1 MKLSTSKIV
10 LGATLALS
18 VGAFTYSASASIPT
32 TQSRA
37 NVNRNV
43 GIQLAQET
51 VGQKVDEK
59 ADEVKSEAVG
69 AKNAVVAAHRK
80 HERNERLHHTVG
92 GKIDAKVGEVKN
104 ETTGAA
110 NAIDRAH
117 ENHEALEH
125 AQGRD

>member
-1 MKLSTSKIV
+1 
-10 LGATLALS
+10 
-18 VGAFTYSASASIPT
+18 
-32 TQSRA
+32 
-37 NVNRNV
+37 
-43 GIQLAQET
+43 
-51 VGQKVDEK
+51 
-59 ADEVKSEAVG
+59 VG

-125 AQGRD
+125 SEGRD

>member
-1 MKLSTSKIV
+1 MKLSTGKIV

-18 VGAFTYSASASIPT
+18 VGAFTYPASASIPT
-32 TQSRA
+32 AQSRA
-37 NVNRNV
+37 NITKKV

-59 ADEVKSEAVG
+59 ADEVKSEATG
-69 AKNAVVAAHRK
+69 AKNAVVSAHRR

-117 ENHEALEH
+117 
-125 AQGRD
+125 

>member
-10 LGATLALS
+10 LGAALALS
-18 VGAFTYSASASIPT
+18 VGAFTFPASASIPT
-32 TQSRA
+32 QSRA
-37 NVNRNV
+37 NVPKNV
-43 GIQLAQET
+43 GIQLAQ
-51 VGQKVDEK
+51 VPLSQKVDEK
-59 ADEVKSEAVG
+59 ADEVKSEATG
-69 AKNAVVAAHRK
+69 AKNAVVSAHRR

-117 ENHEALEH
+117 ANHEALENSE
-125 AQGRD
+125 GR

>member
-32 TQSRA
+32 TQGRA

-43 GIQLAQET
+43 GIQLAQAT

-125 AQGRD
+125 SEGRD

>member
-1 MKLSTSKIV
+1 MKLSMSKV
-10 LGATLALS
+10 VFGATLALS
-18 VGAFTYSASASIPT
+18 VGAFTFPAIASIPA

-37 NVNRNV
+37 DVRKNV
-43 GIQLAQET
+43 GIQLAQ
-51 VGQKVDEK
+51 VPLSQKADEK

-69 AKNAVVAAHRK
+69 AKNAVVSAHRR

-117 ENHEALEH
+117 ANHEALENSE
-125 AQGRD
+125 GR

>member
-1 MKLSTSKIV
+1 
-10 LGATLALS
+10 

-43 GIQLAQET
+43 GIQLAQAT

-59 ADEVKSEAVG
+59 ADEVKAEAVG

-125 AQGRD
+125 AEGRD

>member
-1 MKLSTSKIV
+1 MKLSKIV

-18 VGAFTYSASASIPT
+18 VGAFTGSASASIPT

-37 NVNRNV
+37 NITKNV
-43 GIQLAQET
+43 GIQLAQAT

-59 ADEVKSEAVG
+59 ADEVKSEATG
-69 AKNAVVAAHRK
+69 AKNAVVAAHRR

-117 ENHEALEH
+117 ENHEALENSE
-125 AQGRD
+125 GR

>member
-1 MKLSTSKIV
+1 MKLLTRKIV

-18 VGAFTYSASASIPT
+18 VGAFTFSASASIPT
-32 TQSRA
+32 AHDRFNARKS
-37 NVNRNV
+37 V
-43 GIQLAQET
+43 GIQLAQ
-51 VGQKVDEK
+51 VPLGQKVDEK

-69 AKNAVVAAHRK
+69 AKNAVVAAHRR

-92 GKIDAKVGEVKN
+92 GKINSKVGEVKA

-110 NAIDRAH
+110 NAVDSAH

-125 AQGRD
+125 SEGR

>member
-1 MKLSTSKIV
+1 MKISMSKIV

-18 VGAFTYSASASIPT
+18 VGAFTFPASASIPT

-37 NVNRNV
+37 NARKNV
-43 GIQLAQET
+43 GIQLAQ
-51 VGQKVDEK
+51 VPLSQKVDEK

-104 ETTGAA
+104 ETTGAV

-117 ENHEALEH
+117 ANHEALEH
-125 AQGRD
+125 SEGR

>member
-32 TQSRA
+32 TQGRA

-43 GIQLAQET
+43 GIQLAQAT

-125 AQGRD
+125 AEGRD

>member
-32 TQSRA
+32 TQGRA

-43 GIQLAQET
+43 GIQLAQVT

-125 AQGRD
+125 AEGRD